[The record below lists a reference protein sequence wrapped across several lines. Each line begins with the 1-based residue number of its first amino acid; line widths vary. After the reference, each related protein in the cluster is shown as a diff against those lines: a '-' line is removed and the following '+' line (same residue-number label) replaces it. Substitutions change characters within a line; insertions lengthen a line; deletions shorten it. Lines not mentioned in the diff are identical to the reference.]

1 MQTCPVRLISLADSA
16 RAAIMAVWETSRLGN
31 VGLNYPAKIKR
42 EEIMLRLALVAAF
55 VIFPGLACA
64 VDDDIVGTYRLISS
78 QRVILETGETEDA
91 YGKNPSGFITYG
103 RDGRMMAIVVFS
115 NRPRPES
122 LDKMTDQ
129 QRADLFRTMAAYG
142 GTYTFHGDRVEHH
155 IDISWNEVWTGTT
168 VIRDIKKE
176 GDRLV
181 YTTKPAP
188 FPRDGK
194 MSVNTLVWEKV
205 K

>member
-1 MQTCPVRLISLADSA
+1 MKKLLILAVLVTMFPPTSF
-16 RAAIMAVWETSRLGN
+16 AAD
-31 VGLNYPAKIKR
+31 
-42 EEIMLRLALVAAF
+42 EEIA
-55 VIFPGLACA
+55 
-64 VDDDIVGTYRLISS
+64 GTYKLISS
-78 QRVILETGETEDA
+78 TRKIVDTGETEDS
-91 YGKNPSGFITYG
+91 YGKSPNGFMTYG
-103 RDGRMMAIVVFS
+103 RDGRMMGIIVFS
-115 NRPRPES
+115 NRPKPES
-122 LDKMTDQ
+122 LDKMNDS
-129 QRADLFRTMAAYG
+129 QRAELFRTMIAYG
-142 GTYTFHGDRVEHH
+142 GTYKFHGDRIEHH

>member
-1 MQTCPVRLISLADSA
+1 
-16 RAAIMAVWETSRLGN
+16 
-31 VGLNYPAKIKR
+31 
-42 EEIMLRLALVAAF
+42 MLSRLALVAAL
-55 VIFPGLACA
+55 VVFPRLVCA
-64 VDDDIVGTYRLISS
+64 ADDDIVGTYRLITSN
-78 QRVILETGETEDA
+78 RVILETGETEDS
-91 YGKNPSGFITYG
+91 YGKNPSGFMTYG
-103 RDGRMMAIVVFS
+103 RDGRMMGIVVFS
-115 NRPRPES
+115 DRPKPES
-122 LDKMTDQ
+122 LDKMNDS
-129 QRADLFRTMAAYG
+129 QRAELFRTMIAYG
-142 GTYTFHGDRVEHH
+142 GTYKFHGDRIEHH

>member
-1 MQTCPVRLISLADSA
+1 
-16 RAAIMAVWETSRLGN
+16 
-31 VGLNYPAKIKR
+31 
-42 EEIMLRLALVAAF
+42 MLRLALVAALI
-55 VIFPGLACA
+55 VLPRLACA
-64 VDDDIVGTYRLISS
+64 ADDDIVGTYRLISS
-78 QRVILETGETEDA
+78 NRVTLETGETEES

-103 RDGRMMAIVVFS
+103 RDGRMMAMIVFS
-115 NRPRPES
+115 NRPKPES

-129 QRADLFRTMAAYG
+129 QRAELFRTMLAYG
-142 GTYTFHGDRVEHH
+142 GTYTFHGDSVEHH
-155 IDISWNEVWTGTT
+155 IDISWNDVWTGTT
-168 VIRDIKKE
+168 VTRDIKKE

-181 YTTKPAP
+181 FTTKPAP

>member
-1 MQTCPVRLISLADSA
+1 MVRFAVVIALLLFASPAW
-16 RAAIMAVWETSRLGN
+16 AA
-31 VGLNYPAKIKR
+31 
-42 EEIMLRLALVAAF
+42 
-55 VIFPGLACA
+55 
-64 VDDDIVGTYRLISS
+64 DDDVVGTYRLISAN
-78 QRVILETGETEDA
+78 RVILATGDTEDS
-91 YGKNPSGFITYG
+91 YGKDPVGFMTYG
-103 RDGRMMAIVVFS
+103 RDGRMMGMIVFS
-115 NRPRPES
+115 NRPRAES

-129 QRADLFRTMAAYG
+129 QRADLFRTMIAYG
-142 GTYTFHGDRVEHH
+142 GTYTFRGNSIEHH
-155 IDISWNEVWTGTT
+155 IDISWNELWTGTT

-194 MSVNTLVWEKV
+194 MSINTLVWEKL